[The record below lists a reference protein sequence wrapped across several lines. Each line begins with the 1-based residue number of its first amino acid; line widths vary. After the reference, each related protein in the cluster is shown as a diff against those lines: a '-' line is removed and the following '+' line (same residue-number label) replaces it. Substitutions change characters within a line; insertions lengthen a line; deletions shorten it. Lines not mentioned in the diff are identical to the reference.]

1 MAKVSGP
8 ANKHAFLVMA
18 HKDDAT
24 FRTLLRLLDDA
35 RNDIF
40 VHMDAKNAAWDESS
54 LGSLVKKAG
63 CYAVNRVEVAWGG
76 VLTDCL
82 RTHAA

>member
-54 LGSLVKKAG
+54 LARWSRRPGASQSRG
-63 CYAVNRVEVAWGG
+63 
-76 VLTDCL
+76 
-82 RTHAA
+82 